1 MNVFDK
7 PDEQDEDCFRLAL
20 ERKRRML
27 SNVYIPAS

>member
-20 ERKRRML
+20 ERKRRVQ
-27 SNVYIPAS
+27 SIVYIPAS